1 MCKFIIACLISLSAL
16 SFSSCTQKKVATS
29 VAYMDFP
36 QTIEL
41 KARVQPLDT
50 ALFRYPFRVRVQ
62 GDKAV
67 VMDLH
72 GTDYFCHVFHY
83 PGFRYFASFGK
94 RGEAP
99 EEICAG
105 SLNFINDGLHEV
117 LEQVDFVVRMNT
129 LKNGGNTF
137 QAHAGIHAGTG
148 QLVHHAFF
156 ITVELHEHEVPNF
169 HVAVAVFVG
178 ASGRASGN
186 GGAVVIE
193 NFGARTSFF
202 RSITIPATIAS
213 TVPTIPTI
221 THFVIPWEV
230 FHSTSQ

>member
-72 GTDYFCHVFHY
+72 GTDYFAMFSTIRVSAIWL
-83 PGFRYFASFGK
+83 RS
-94 RGEAP
+94 
-99 EEICAG
+99 
-105 SLNFINDGLHEV
+105 
-117 LEQVDFVVRMNT
+117 
-129 LKNGGNTF
+129 
-137 QAHAGIHAGTG
+137 
-148 QLVHHAFF
+148 
-156 ITVELHEHEVPNF
+156 
-169 HVAVAVFVG
+169 
-178 ASGRASGN
+178 ASG
-186 GGAVVIE
+186 
-193 NFGARTSFF
+193 ARLPKRCFLLKISDGMVNLCGDLMLV
-202 RSITIPATIAS
+202 SPY
-213 TVPTIPTI
+213 
-221 THFVIPWEV
+221 
-230 FHSTSQ
+230 

>member
-72 GTDYFCHVFHY
+72 GTDYFAMF
-83 PGFRYFASFGK
+83 PLSGFPLFASFGK

-99 EEICAG
+99 EEMLSAEKYPMAWSI
-105 SLNFINDGLHEV
+105 SV
-117 LEQVDFVVRMNT
+117 
-129 LKNGGNTF
+129 
-137 QAHAGIHAGTG
+137 GT
-148 QLVHHAFF
+148 
-156 ITVELHEHEVPNF
+156 
-169 HVAVAVFVG
+169 
-178 ASGRASGN
+178 
-186 GGAVVIE
+186 
-193 NFGARTSFF
+193 
-202 RSITIPATIAS
+202 
-213 TVPTIPTI
+213 
-221 THFVIPWEV
+221 
-230 FHSTSQ
+230 

>member
-83 PGFRYFASFGK
+83 PGFRYFVGCPVRCTNFS
-94 RGEAP
+94 
-99 EEICAG
+99 
-105 SLNFINDGLHEV
+105 SL
-117 LEQVDFVVRMNT
+117 
-129 LKNGGNTF
+129 
-137 QAHAGIHAGTG
+137 
-148 QLVHHAFF
+148 
-156 ITVELHEHEVPNF
+156 
-169 HVAVAVFVG
+169 
-178 ASGRASGN
+178 S
-186 GGAVVIE
+186 
-193 NFGARTSFF
+193 
-202 RSITIPATIAS
+202 
-213 TVPTIPTI
+213 
-221 THFVIPWEV
+221 
-230 FHSTSQ
+230 

>member
-83 PGFRYFASFGK
+83 PGFRYLLRS
-94 RGEAP
+94 
-99 EEICAG
+99 
-105 SLNFINDGLHEV
+105 
-117 LEQVDFVVRMNT
+117 
-129 LKNGGNTF
+129 
-137 QAHAGIHAGTG
+137 
-148 QLVHHAFF
+148 
-156 ITVELHEHEVPNF
+156 
-169 HVAVAVFVG
+169 
-178 ASGRASGN
+178 ASG
-186 GGAVVIE
+186 
-193 NFGARTSFF
+193 ARLPKRCFLLKISDGMVNLCGDLMLV
-202 RSITIPATIAS
+202 SPY
-213 TVPTIPTI
+213 
-221 THFVIPWEV
+221 
-230 FHSTSQ
+230 

>member
-1 MCKFIIACLISLSAL
+1 
-16 SFSSCTQKKVATS
+16 
-29 VAYMDFP
+29 MDFP

-99 EEICAG
+99 EEML
-105 SLNFINDGLHEV
+105 SLKISDGMVNLCGD
-117 LEQVDFVVRMNT
+117 LM
-129 LKNGGNTF
+129 
-137 QAHAGIHAGTG
+137 
-148 QLVHHAFF
+148 LVS
-156 ITVELHEHEVPNF
+156 PY
-169 HVAVAVFVG
+169 
-178 ASGRASGN
+178 
-186 GGAVVIE
+186 
-193 NFGARTSFF
+193 
-202 RSITIPATIAS
+202 
-213 TVPTIPTI
+213 
-221 THFVIPWEV
+221 
-230 FHSTSQ
+230 

>member
-72 GTDYFCHVFHY
+72 GTDYFAMFSIIRVSAILL
-83 PGFRYFASFGK
+83 RS
-94 RGEAP
+94 
-99 EEICAG
+99 
-105 SLNFINDGLHEV
+105 
-117 LEQVDFVVRMNT
+117 
-129 LKNGGNTF
+129 
-137 QAHAGIHAGTG
+137 
-148 QLVHHAFF
+148 
-156 ITVELHEHEVPNF
+156 
-169 HVAVAVFVG
+169 
-178 ASGRASGN
+178 ASG
-186 GGAVVIE
+186 
-193 NFGARTSFF
+193 ARLPKRCFLLKISDGMVNLCGDLMLV
-202 RSITIPATIAS
+202 SPY
-213 TVPTIPTI
+213 
-221 THFVIPWEV
+221 
-230 FHSTSQ
+230 

>member
-1 MCKFIIACLISLSAL
+1 
-16 SFSSCTQKKVATS
+16 
-29 VAYMDFP
+29 MDFP

-99 EEICAG
+99 EEMLSAENIRWHGQSLWGLDAG
-105 SLNFINDGLHEV
+105 KSV
-117 LEQVDFVVRMNT
+117 LTKYDFT
-129 LKNGGNTF
+129 S
-137 QAHAGIHAGTG
+137 
-148 QLVHHAFF
+148 
-156 ITVELHEHEVPNF
+156 EVPVSLYLIDYQLYMF
-169 HVAVAVFVG
+169 YK
-178 ASGRASGN
+178 
-186 GGAVVIE
+186 I
-193 NFGARTSFF
+193 ARVTNVQQKFEKLF
-202 RSITIPATIAS
+202 PLYLTLL
-213 TVPTIPTI
+213 
-221 THFVIPWEV
+221 
-230 FHSTSQ
+230 

>member
-99 EEICAG
+99 EEMLSAENTSSTAI
-105 SLNFINDGLHEV
+105 STMPPIFRYLLLFTSRMLVNFFL
-117 LEQVDFVVRMNT
+117 
-129 LKNGGNTF
+129 
-137 QAHAGIHAGTG
+137 AA
-148 QLVHHAFF
+148 
-156 ITVELHEHEVPNF
+156 
-169 HVAVAVFVG
+169 
-178 ASGRASGN
+178 
-186 GGAVVIE
+186 
-193 NFGARTSFF
+193 
-202 RSITIPATIAS
+202 
-213 TVPTIPTI
+213 
-221 THFVIPWEV
+221 
-230 FHSTSQ
+230 

>member
-1 MCKFIIACLISLSAL
+1 
-16 SFSSCTQKKVATS
+16 
-29 VAYMDFP
+29 MDFP

-99 EEICAG
+99 EEMLLLKI
-105 SLNFINDGLHEV
+105 SDGMVNLCGD
-117 LEQVDFVVRMNT
+117 LM
-129 LKNGGNTF
+129 
-137 QAHAGIHAGTG
+137 
-148 QLVHHAFF
+148 LVS
-156 ITVELHEHEVPNF
+156 PY
-169 HVAVAVFVG
+169 
-178 ASGRASGN
+178 
-186 GGAVVIE
+186 
-193 NFGARTSFF
+193 
-202 RSITIPATIAS
+202 
-213 TVPTIPTI
+213 
-221 THFVIPWEV
+221 
-230 FHSTSQ
+230 

>member
-29 VAYMDFP
+29 VVYMDFP

-83 PGFRYFASFGK
+83 PGFRYLASFGK

-99 EEICAG
+99 EEMLSAENVRWNG
-105 SLNFINDGLHEV
+105 
-117 LEQVDFVVRMNT
+117 DFCGCSMLVSRKSIDMVS
-129 LKNGGNTF
+129 F
-137 QAHAGIHAGTG
+137 HPAAHC
-148 QLVHHAFF
+148 LVK
-156 ITVELHEHEVPNF
+156 
-169 HVAVAVFVG
+169 
-178 ASGRASGN
+178 R
-186 GGAVVIE
+186 
-193 NFGARTSFF
+193 R
-202 RSITIPATIAS
+202 
-213 TVPTIPTI
+213 
-221 THFVIPWEV
+221 
-230 FHSTSQ
+230 

>member
-99 EEICAG
+99 EEMLSAG
-105 SLNFINDGLHEV
+105 SGETTIECCLALW
-117 LEQVDFVVRMNT
+117 
-129 LKNGGNTF
+129 
-137 QAHAGIHAGTG
+137 GTCKG
-148 QLVHHAFF
+148 DIKAPYVC
-156 ITVELHEHEVPNF
+156 
-169 HVAVAVFVG
+169 
-178 ASGRASGN
+178 ASR
-186 GGAVVIE
+186 
-193 NFGARTSFF
+193 
-202 RSITIPATIAS
+202 
-213 TVPTIPTI
+213 
-221 THFVIPWEV
+221 
-230 FHSTSQ
+230 

>member
-72 GTDYFCHVFHY
+72 GTDYFCLVRGILKPHMCVLQDDL
-83 PGFRYFASFGK
+83 RYD
-94 RGEAP
+94 E
-99 EEICAG
+99 
-105 SLNFINDGLHEV
+105 LV
-117 LEQVDFVVRMNT
+117 LSN
-129 LKNGGNTF
+129 LYC
-137 QAHAGIHAGTG
+137 
-148 QLVHHAFF
+148 
-156 ITVELHEHEVPNF
+156 
-169 HVAVAVFVG
+169 
-178 ASGRASGN
+178 
-186 GGAVVIE
+186 
-193 NFGARTSFF
+193 
-202 RSITIPATIAS
+202 
-213 TVPTIPTI
+213 
-221 THFVIPWEV
+221 
-230 FHSTSQ
+230 

>member
-72 GTDYFCHVFHY
+72 GTDYFC
-83 PGFRYFASFGK
+83 
-94 RGEAP
+94 
-99 EEICAG
+99 
-105 SLNFINDGLHEV
+105 
-117 LEQVDFVVRMNT
+117 QVSAILLRS
-129 LKNGGNTF
+129 
-137 QAHAGIHAGTG
+137 
-148 QLVHHAFF
+148 
-156 ITVELHEHEVPNF
+156 
-169 HVAVAVFVG
+169 
-178 ASGRASGN
+178 ASG
-186 GGAVVIE
+186 
-193 NFGARTSFF
+193 ARLPKRCFLLKISDGMVNLCGDLMLV
-202 RSITIPATIAS
+202 SPY
-213 TVPTIPTI
+213 
-221 THFVIPWEV
+221 
-230 FHSTSQ
+230 

>member
-99 EEICAG
+99 EEMLSAEI
-105 SLNFINDGLHEV
+105 SDGMVNLCGD
-117 LEQVDFVVRMNT
+117 LM
-129 LKNGGNTF
+129 
-137 QAHAGIHAGTG
+137 
-148 QLVHHAFF
+148 LVS
-156 ITVELHEHEVPNF
+156 PY
-169 HVAVAVFVG
+169 
-178 ASGRASGN
+178 
-186 GGAVVIE
+186 
-193 NFGARTSFF
+193 
-202 RSITIPATIAS
+202 
-213 TVPTIPTI
+213 
-221 THFVIPWEV
+221 
-230 FHSTSQ
+230 

>member
-83 PGFRYFASFGK
+83 PRKTAISVNTIL
-94 RGEAP
+94 RT
-99 EEICAG
+99 I
-105 SLNFINDGLHEV
+105 
-117 LEQVDFVVRMNT
+117 VVQKIILPVT
-129 LKNGGNTF
+129 
-137 QAHAGIHAGTG
+137 
-148 QLVHHAFF
+148 
-156 ITVELHEHEVPNF
+156 
-169 HVAVAVFVG
+169 
-178 ASGRASGN
+178 
-186 GGAVVIE
+186 
-193 NFGARTSFF
+193 
-202 RSITIPATIAS
+202 TIVSCVTQIY
-213 TVPTIPTI
+213 
-221 THFVIPWEV
+221 
-230 FHSTSQ
+230 